1 MTMDIITINDDTIFM
16 SPGTGGSM
24 IDRSILALGLLAVG
38 LTAFPARAESPFPS
52 LGNESIFL
60 RNIEV
65 IQEPNILFVDRIVNG
80 RAYGMDGEV
89 AIRML
94 KLANGQFLLSPQ
106 WLSAEA
112 REFNARMCEST
123 GGVPVA
129 DERAVIVI
137 GETTVLAKCSR
148 DKADLKQT
156 WNGQL
161 LGWRRP
167 AFPPPVWG

>member
-1 MTMDIITINDDTIFM
+1 
-16 SPGTGGSM
+16 M
-24 IDRSILALGLLAVG
+24 IDRSILALGLLAAG

-148 DKADLKQT
+148 DKADLKQDMERAAT
-156 WNGQL
+156 RL
-161 LGWRRP
+161 EAASFSTPSLGVDVTVRYLP
-167 AFPPPVWG
+167 DDEG